1 MTRSPFLLIPATLL
15 LLSLPASVPPRADAQ
30 EQVVIRLATLAPRG
44 STWMRGFDQWNRRLQ
59 SETNGRVR
67 LQIYPGG
74 SAGDE
79 RTVVRKLR
87 SGQLDAAVM
96 TTTGLG
102 MIAREVL
109 VLQAPGVIENY
120 AQLDAV
126 RRELAPE
133 LERQFEQNGFK
144 LLGWGDAGQT
154 RLFSKHRIERPSQ
167 LRQVRPWVWRDS
179 PVFVEFLRAAGA
191 NGIPL
196 ALPEVLGG
204 LSTNRVDTVPGSALA
219 AIALQWFTQI
229 RFMSQQSSG
238 AVVGAMVL
246 RKDLFD
252 GLPPEQ
258 QERVVQMARRNS
270 AELTRAIRRADDRAY
285 RALQQRGITPVDTS
299 AHRAEW
305 LEVSRRARESLT
317 GRLFSEELL
326 TRVQRIAANAQ

>member
-1 MTRSPFLLIPATLL
+1 MRRSAFLLVPSLL
-15 LLSLPASVPPRADAQ
+15 ILLSLPGSVPPADAQ
-30 EQVVIRLATLAPRG
+30 EQVVIRIATLAPRG
-44 STWMRGFDQWNRRLQ
+44 SVWMRGFDQWNRRLQ
-59 SETNGRVR
+59 SDTNGRVR

-87 SGQLDAAVM
+87 AGQLDAAAM

-120 AQLDAV
+120 TQLDAV
-126 RRELAPE
+126 RQELAPE
-133 LERQFEQNGFK
+133 LEREFEANGFK

-154 RLFSKHRIERPSQ
+154 RLFSKHRITRPAQ

-196 ALPEVLGG
+196 ALPEVLSG

-219 AIALQWFTQI
+219 AVSLQWFTQI
-229 RFMSQQSSG
+229 RYMSQQSSG
-238 AVVGAMVL
+238 AVVGALVL
-246 RKDLFD
+246 RKELFD
-252 GLPPEQ
+252 QLDAQ
-258 QERVVQMARRNS
+258 TQERVMQMARRNS
-270 AELTRAIRRADDRAY
+270 GELTRSIRRADERAY
-285 RALQQRGITPVDTS
+285 RLLQQRGVTPVDTT

-305 LEVSRRARESLT
+305 LEVSRRARERLT

-326 TRVQRIAANAQ
+326 GRVQTIASRAR